1 MFEFHGWITLWAG
14 DPDETSWVDVQAAIE
29 AIRARAREAVEQIG
43 CWFEVRDRGPG
54 HGVLVAHGLRNHPQD
69 EPLAVFRWVAERYP
83 MSYGL
88 LYVHNEW
95 DQPRRNEF
103 VVYRLAHGVI
113 AEFPDALLSP
123 YIPTVDDGLDPEERR
138 ARATGAE

>member
-1 MFEFHGWITLWAG
+1 MFEFHGWIHIWAG
-14 DPDETSWVDVQAAIE
+14 DPDETTYADEQSAVAALRVRAQE
-29 AIRARAREAVEQIG
+29 AAAAIG
-43 CWFEVRDRGPG
+43 CWFEVRVTSNGQI
-54 HGVLVAHGLRNHPQD
+54 VLVAHGLRNHPQE

-95 DQPRRNEF
+95 DVPRNNGF

-113 AEFPDALLSP
+113 TEFPDALLSP
-123 YIPTVDDGLDPEERR
+123 FVRTVDDGLDPEQRR
-138 ARATGAE
+138 GRTAGT

>member
-1 MFEFHGWITLWAG
+1 MFEFHGWIRIWAG
-14 DPDETSWVDVQAAIE
+14 DPDETTYVDANAALAAIRVRVQEAQAA
-29 AIRARAREAVEQIG
+29 IG
-43 CWFEVRDRGPG
+43 CWFEVGDGYNG
-54 HGVLVAHGLRNHPQD
+54 QFVLVAHGLRNHPQD

-95 DQPRRNEF
+95 DLPRNNEF

-113 AEFPDALLSP
+113 TEFPDSLLSP
-123 YIPTVDDGLDPEERR
+123 FIPTVDDGLDPEQRR
-138 ARATGAE
+138 SRTAST